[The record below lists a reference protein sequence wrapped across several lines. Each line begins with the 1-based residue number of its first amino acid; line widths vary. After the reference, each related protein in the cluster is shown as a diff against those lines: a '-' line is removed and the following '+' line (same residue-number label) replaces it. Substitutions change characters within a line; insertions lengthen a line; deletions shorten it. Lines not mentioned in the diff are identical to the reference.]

1 VLCTQALGLAVSG
14 SYAYVAAYVSDS
26 LVVVDISNP
35 ASPVLRGS
43 VVSSSFLDGVRVAL
57 SLSIMLAPAA
67 RRPQDIAGLPT
78 NNGSRIRSAIIETS
92 KGSMYFELFPEE
104 APWHVANFKYL
115 ADKRFYN
122 GLAFHLFQPG
132 YLIQGGDPKGNGF
145 GTPGYSLPPEFS
157 SRNHRFGT
165 LGMARVPDGYNAK
178 HQLLNPQRRS
188 SGCQFHIL
196 LSEAP
201 HMDGRYTIFGKLVG
215 GRDTLERLSKG
226 DSIKTVKVFIREGG
240 R

>member
-1 VLCTQALGLAVSG
+1 MWKARPQVTTKPLGEHRQHRRGPKPLSIALLLAVTTLTLYLPLAFS
-14 SYAYVAAYVSDS
+14 
-26 LVVVDISNP
+26 
-35 ASPVLRGS
+35 ASEPP
-43 VVSSSFLDGVRVAL
+43 FE
-57 SLSIMLAPAA
+57 
-67 RRPQDIAGLPT
+67 LPPKAELLK
-78 NNGSRIRSAIIETS
+78 IRSAIIETS